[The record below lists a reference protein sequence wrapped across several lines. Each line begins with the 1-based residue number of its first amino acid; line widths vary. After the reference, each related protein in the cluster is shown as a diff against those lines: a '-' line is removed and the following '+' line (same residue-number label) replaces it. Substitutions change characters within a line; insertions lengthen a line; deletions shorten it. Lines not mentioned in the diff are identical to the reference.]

1 MTCSLNQLPVRQA
14 NNRLPCIGKILV
26 YFIDTLARELEML
39 MFAVGVLLPIAPFL
53 TVDL

>member
-1 MTCSLNQLPVRQA
+1 LHRFIPAAEVIKACALCVLFLS
-14 NNRLPCIGKILV
+14 LV
-26 YFIDTLARELEML
+26 YFINTLARELEML